1 MKTTCDQKVRLSK
14 LSREVLFRQLCDYST
29 RWGDIGGY
37 LGFTLDELD
46 KIHCLPMLF
55 ANAPQ
60 SWLKRLLDEWLD
72 WVPGDARGS
81 TSFATLD
88 DLKAALIKCGLET
101 AANNLHGNI
110 LDSAI
115 DLGKVIWSKVAM

>member
-37 LGFTLDELD
+37 LGFTSGEL
-46 KIHCLPMLF
+46 KNIRHFPMLF

-60 SWLKRLLDEWLD
+60 SWLKRLLGEWLD
-72 WVPGDARGS
+72 WFPGDSRGS

-88 DLKAALIKCGLET
+88 DLKAALIKCGLEIT
-101 AANNLHGNI
+101 ANDLHFASSGELLTSD
-110 LDSAI
+110 LD
-115 DLGKVIWSKVAM
+115 